1 MKKIKKKIMIVDYKL
16 NNLFSIKNAL
26 DFLGYEAFISS
37 DPDLLK
43 KTDFVVL
50 PGIGSFPEGMKKL
63 HKLNLVNP
71 LKNFISSGKKF
82 MGICLGFQMLFQE
95 SSEFVNTKGLGV
107 IKGKVKKLN
116 GNKKFLRIP
125 HIGWNKI
132 EIMNNYKREVS
143 FQKKYFYFVHSF
155 YAIPNNKN
163 EIFSLTKYENIKF
176 CSSIKKNNIFACQ
189 FHPEKSGIAGL
200 KLIKSFFGN

>member
-189 FHPEKSGIAGL
+189 FHPETSGIAGL

>member
-63 HKLNLVNP
+63 HKLDLVNP

-95 SSEFVNTKGLGV
+95 SSEFGKTKGLGV

-132 EIMNNYKREVS
+132 EIMNNFKREVS

-189 FHPEKSGIAGL
+189 FHPEKSGAAGL

>member
-1 MKKIKKKIMIVDYKL
+1 MIVDYKL